1 MRLPITDHRGPYVLL
16 LLMCLAGWWFKA
28 HCGAVWTGDE
38 QYLTGCYSD
47 AVPFWGLRGVAAG
60 QLPYVEARM
69 EYPVLAGAL
78 IWLEGLVVRTIG
90 GTRGDAFDFL
100 LVVSIVNAALAFVVL
115 RMMERA
121 GVPLL
126 RRWWWGGAPPL
137 VLYLGHNWDMLA
149 VALAVAALLSARR
162 GEAVTGAA
170 LAAIGT
176 AAKLFPVLLLPLLG
190 LGALFR
196 RGATWRARV
205 LGAGALTLTAVVFWG
220 ALNLPIALRAF
231 DNWAEFYTFSR
242 ERSGTAGSVW
252 EIMAVQGWWVTDIA
266 TRNLWSFAAFA
277 GGAGTIVALGWRR
290 HGDAPWVLF
299 TPVLAWF
306 MLTNKV
312 YSPQFDLWLYPF
324 LLLTSRRMWPVAW
337 FAVGD
342 IAAYWAEFWFFGSPG
357 GSGPG
362 VTQGHI
368 AAAAA
373 FRAVALVWV
382 IVDGVRGPAPAWLH
396 SFRWRREAGH
406 AERLTVSG
414 TLTVPRGMW
423 DG

>member
-1 MRLPITDHRGPYVLL
+1 MRLPRTDHAGPYLL
-16 LLMCLAGWWFKA
+16 LLATCLAGWLFKA

-60 QLPYVEARM
+60 QLPYLEARI

-90 GTRGDAFDFL
+90 GARGDAFDFL
-100 LVVSIVNAALAFVVL
+100 LVVSIVNAALAFCVL

-121 GVPLL
+121 GVPLA
-126 RRWWWGGAPPL
+126 RRWWWAGAPPL

-149 VALAVAALLSARR
+149 VVLAVGALLAARR
-162 GEAVTGAA
+162 GEALTGTA

-196 RGATWRARV
+196 RGAAGRV
-205 LGAGALTLTAVVFWG
+205 RLLEAATLVAAAIGFWG
-220 ALNLPIALRAF
+220 VLNLPIALRAF
-231 DNWAEFYTFSR
+231 DNWAEFYTFSSA
-242 ERSGTAGSVW
+242 RSGTSASIW
-252 EIMAVQGWWVTDIA
+252 EIMAVQGWWATDIP
-266 TRNLWSFAAFA
+266 TRNLWSFVIFA
-277 GGAGTIVALGWRR
+277 GGAAAIVLLGWAR
-290 HGDAPWVLF
+290 HRDRLWVLF

-306 MLTNKV
+306 LLTNKV

-324 LLLTSRRMWPVAW
+324 LLLTSRRLWPVAW
-337 FAVGD
+337 FVAGD
-342 IAAYWAEFWFFGSPG
+342 LAAYWAEFWFFASPG
-357 GSGPG
+357 GTGMG

-368 AAAAA
+368 AMAAAV
-373 FRAVALVWV
+373 RAAAMLWV
-382 IVDGVRGPAPAWLH
+382 IVEGVADDAPAWLRFLPCAPEIVATG
-396 SFRWRREAGH
+396 SIAAPATR
-406 AERLTVSG
+406 S
-414 TLTVPRGMW
+414 
-423 DG
+423 